1 MYAIIVLNIGIL
13 EMNKK
18 RNDKQGGFT
27 LIELAIVMVVIG
39 ILLGALLTGQQ
50 IIDNARGK
58 QLLADIKGMEAYAW
72 MYYDRK
78 GVFPGDCDG
87 DGLIGD
93 LIVPANS
100 AAGDPAAANTLDA
113 VAAAPT
119 TLDCSAGES
128 ADAAVADLRT
138 EKLLA
143 FDATKTNGEVGTH
156 SANGQMSFGTITNA
170 AAVSR
175 NAITFWEVPLWM
187 AQMIDA
193 NIDGSVDGLLGRVRT
208 IDNTAVTGAQGD
220 AIDWPASTAAE
231 QTVALM
237 YMFDKGF

>member
-1 MYAIIVLNIGIL
+1 
-13 EMNKK
+13 MNKK

-27 LIELAIVMVVIG
+27 LIELAVVMVVIG

-58 QLLADIKGMEAYAW
+58 QLLSDLKSLEAYTW
-72 MYYDRK
+72 MYFDRK

-87 DGLIGD
+87 DGLVGI
-93 LIVPANS
+93 LTVPAAS
-100 AAGDPAAANTLDA
+100 AAGDPDATDLLDA

-119 TLDCSAGES
+119 TLDCTAT
-128 ADAAVADLRT
+128 ADSKDTAIADLRT

-143 FDATKTNGEVGTH
+143 FDATQSNAQVGTH
-156 SANGQMSFGTITNA
+156 SANGQMTIGTITNA
-170 AAVSR
+170 AAASR

-193 NIDGSVDGLLGRVRT
+193 NIDGSVDGLLGRIRT
-208 IDNTAVTGAQGD
+208 IDATALTGAQGD
-220 AIDWPASTAAE
+220 AIDWPAATAAD
-231 QTVALM
+231 QTVAFM
-237 YMFDKGF
+237 YLFDKGF